1 MSDLDLLV
9 ALASTPLGVAI
20 ALPFLML
27 AVSGIHHMWVHR
39 VPARN
44 IRRMRNRIHV
54 RRSV

>member
-1 MSDLDLLV
+1 MSDLELLV

-27 AVSGIHHMWVHR
+27 AVSGVYHMWVHR